1 MADIG
6 LTHVAL
12 PVRSLAGSVA
22 FYDKYAGMQVVHQR
36 PGVAWVSDGTR
47 PFAVVLIETQ
57 NEIKPLLPMAH
68 LGVGVPSRDEV
79 DRLCALARDERC
91 LLREPE
97 DSGPPVGYWAL
108 IRDPDGHTLEVAYG
122 QELRL
127 AVESRAHPAGEWG
140 SRRAVPHTPQSRD

>member
-1 MADIG
+1 MADVG

-22 FYDKYAGMQVVHQR
+22 FYGRYAAMHVVHQR

-47 PFAVVLIETQ
+47 PFALVLIETRA
-57 NEIKPLLPMAH
+57 EIKPLLPMAH
-68 LGVGVPSRDEV
+68 LGVGVRSREEV

-91 LLREPE
+91 LAREPE

-122 QELRL
+122 QEVRN
-127 AVESRAHPAGEWG
+127 AVEGIA
-140 SRRAVPHTPQSRD
+140 